1 MERGKI
7 AIAGAGLCGT
17 MMAIRLAEY
26 GYEVDL
32 YERRPDLRK
41 TDISAGRSINLALS
55 NRGLKALDMIGLKE
69 KVIAE
74 IIPMHGRLIHP
85 SEGENTMYS
94 YSGRENEYI
103 NSVSRGGLNMT

>member
-55 NRGLKALDMIGLKE
+55 NRGMLYLDQTVLDQQYVE
-69 KVIAE
+69 HCRRRV
-74 IIPMHGRLIHP
+74 
-85 SEGENTMYS
+85 
-94 YSGRENEYI
+94 
-103 NSVSRGGLNMT
+103 VD